1 MIDFLNRRR
10 PIDNRTSAL
19 PPPPYGP
26 PPPAPTSRPR
36 TDEVEVGD
44 DPEPRNDGVNNIFR
58 RNYHD
63 EL

>member
-1 MIDFLNRRR
+1 MIDFLNRRSS
-10 PIDNRTSAL
+10 DGTSAL

-36 TDEVEVGD
+36 TDEVED
-44 DPEPRNDGVNNIFR
+44 SVNNILSVPPTGGR
-58 RNYHD
+58 VGYKYHD